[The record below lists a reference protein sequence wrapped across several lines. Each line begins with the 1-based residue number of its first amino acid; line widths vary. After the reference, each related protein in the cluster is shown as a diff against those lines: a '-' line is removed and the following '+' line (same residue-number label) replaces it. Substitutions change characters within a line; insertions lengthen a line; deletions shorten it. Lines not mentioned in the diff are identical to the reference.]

1 MATSDG
7 PDYRALFE
15 RAPGLYLVLDPG
27 LVIVAVTDAYAAATM
42 TERDTIVGQHI
53 FDVFPDNPDDPAT
66 EGVRN
71 LRASLERV
79 VRDNVIDVMPVQKY
93 DIRRPDGSFEER
105 FWSPTNSP
113 VLTCD
118 GQLDYV
124 IHRVE
129 DVTDF
134 LRLQESDAAQQQDLY
149 ARTRE
154 VAEASRQLK
163 EANAELT
170 EMYARIKELDELKTQ
185 FFANVSHELR
195 TPLTLITGPVEK
207 LLVTVAPGDPMRED
221 LEVVARNA
229 AVLVRQ
235 VNNLLDAAKLEA
247 GGMVPEYAE
256 VDVSQRVRQVAGFF
270 ESLAIDRGVTFRVH
284 ADTATFAQLD
294 PDHLHRIV
302 VNLLSNAFKVTPENG
317 VVRCEVRVDPDSG
330 EAVIEVA
337 DSGPGIPDDQ
347 REVVF
352 DRFRQLDGGA
362 TRSLSGTGLG
372 LAIVRDVVRLH
383 SGRVAVSSAPE
394 GGALFMVTMP
404 VEAPPGTNVR
414 PAADIQPAPAGIAAE
429 ATSELATTVRPDSS
443 VPEGPAGQ
451 PLVLVVEDNHD
462 LNALVAHTLIGSYRV
477 ASAYDGLAGLQL
489 ARQLNPDLIVCD
501 VMMPKLSG
509 TDLVRAVRRD
519 QALTT
524 TPILVISAR
533 AEEGARIALLEAGA
547 NDYVAKPFSLHELR
561 VRAQNLV
568 NAGLAEERLQ
578 TARVAT
584 ERERIATNLHERVIG
599 ELFEVSLRLGGVRG
613 LASAPVGERI
623 AAAVRSLDAIIAE
636 IRQTVF
642 DLPRPGK

>member
-1 MATSDG
+1 MGASDR
-7 PDYRALFE
+7 PDFRALFE
-15 RAPGLYLVLDPG
+15 NAPGLYLVLDPG

-42 TERDTIVGQHI
+42 TARDAIVGQHL
-53 FDVFPDNPDDPAT
+53 FDVFPDNPDDPST

-79 VRDNVIDVMPVQKY
+79 VRDNVVDVMPVQKY
-93 DIRRPDGSFEER
+93 DIRRPDGVFEQR

-113 VLTCD
+113 VRTDD
-118 GQLDYV
+118 GQLRYI

-163 EANAELT
+163 EANAELA
-170 EMYARIKELDELKTQ
+170 EMYARSKELDELKTQ

-195 TPLTLITGPVEK
+195 TPLTLIAGPVEK
-207 LLVTVAPGDPMRED
+207 LLATIGPDDPTRED

-229 AVLVRQ
+229 AVLLRQ

-247 GGMVPEYAE
+247 GGMVPDYAE
-256 VDVSQRVRQVAGFF
+256 VDLSRHVRQVAGFF
-270 ESLAIDRGVTFRVH
+270 ESLAVDRGVTFRVH
-284 ADTATFAQLD
+284 ADAATFAQLD

-317 VVRCEVRVDPDSG
+317 VVRCEVRLDPDSG

-337 DSGPGIPDDQ
+337 DSGPGIPEDQ

-352 DRFRQLDGGA
+352 DRFRQLDGGP
-362 TRSLSGTGLG
+362 TRSIAGTGLG

-383 SGRVAVSSAPE
+383 RGRVAVSSAPE
-394 GGALFMVTMP
+394 GGACFVVTMP
-404 VEAPPGTNVR
+404 VEAPPGTSVR
-414 PAADIQPAPAGIAAE
+414 PAADLQPAPAGIAAE
-429 ATSELATTVRPDSS
+429 ALSELATTVRPDSGVTS
-443 VPEGPAGQ
+443 GPAGQ
-451 PLVLVVEDNHD
+451 PLVLVVEDNDD
-462 LNALVAHTLIGSYRV
+462 LNALVVGTLVGRYRV
-477 ASAYDGLAGLQL
+477 AAAHDGQDGLRL
-489 ARQLNPDLIVCD
+489 ARELHPDLIVCD
-501 VMMPKLSG
+501 VMMPSLSG
-509 TDLVRAVRRD
+509 TDLVRAVRGD
-519 QALTT
+519 QALAT

-561 VRAQNLV
+561 VRVENLV
-568 NAGLAEERLQ
+568 NAGLAEEQLQAARL
-578 TARVAT
+578 AT
-584 ERERIATNLHERVIG
+584 ERERIATSLHERVIG

-623 AAAVRSLDAIIAE
+623 ADAVRSMDAIIAE

-642 DLPRPGK
+642 DLPAK